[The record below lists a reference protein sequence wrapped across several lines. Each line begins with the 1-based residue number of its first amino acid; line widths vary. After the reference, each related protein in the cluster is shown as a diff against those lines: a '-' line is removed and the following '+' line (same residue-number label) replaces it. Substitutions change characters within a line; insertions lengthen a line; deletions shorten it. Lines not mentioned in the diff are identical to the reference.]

1 MKSTKSNILIIG
13 GNGFIGSHLV
23 ESLKNEHQVTVFDR
37 APNQFVEEF
46 EEVDYVYGDFND
58 IDLLSHALDNKQAV
72 YHLLSTTVP
81 FTAELN
87 PIFDIESNLISTVK
101 LLDMI
106 IEKGIKR
113 FVYTSSGGTVYGR
126 PQYLPIDEK
135 HPCNPVGSYGII
147 KYTIEQYI
155 QMYALKNKFSYLI
168 VRPSNP
174 YGPRQNYTKNQGL
187 IAKLIYNGMCQ
198 NKFTIWGDGSA
209 IRDYIYI
216 DDLID
221 FLKIAGL
228 SSESGVFNV
237 GSGIGMSINQI
248 IEALSGIIEKMPPLE
263 YIDTKGNA
271 VEKVILDIERAK
283 EVFDWTP
290 EISLEEGLKHHHQ
303 WMELNCKTE

>member
-1 MKSTKSNILIIG
+1 MNILIIG
-13 GNGFIGSHLV
+13 GNGFIGLHLV
-23 ESLKNEHQVTVFDR
+23 ESLKNIHQVSVFDK

-46 EEVDYVYGDFND
+46 EEVDYIYGDFND
-58 IDLLSHALDNKQAV
+58 TDLLSKTLDNKHVV

-81 FTAELN
+81 FTADIN

-106 IEKGIKR
+106 IEKGIQR

-135 HPCNPVGSYGII
+135 HPCKPVGSYGII
-147 KYTIEQYI
+147 KNTIEQYI

-168 VRPSNP
+168 LRPSNP

-198 NKFTIWGDGSA
+198 DKFTIWGDGSA

-216 DDLID
+216 NDLVD

-228 SSESGVFNV
+228 SSESGIFNV
-237 GSGIGMSINQI
+237 GSGTGMSINQI
-248 IEALSGIIEKMPPLE
+248 IKALSGIIKEMPPLE
-263 YIDTKGNA
+263 YIDTKGNS
-271 VEKVILDIERAK
+271 VEKVILDIEHAK
-283 EVFDWTP
+283 DVFDWTP
-290 EISLEEGLKHHHQ
+290 EIPLDEGLRHHHQ
-303 WMELNCKTE
+303 WMELNCKVE